1 MTKDNQL
8 IIDAD
13 YRDLVPGYI
22 ERRRAELETIEERL
36 GKKDFTYLKRLS
48 HDWHGTGESYGI
60 PFISRI
66 GEQMNRA
73 VNAGETEEVLALTEQ
88 LRTYLDTVDI
98 RYE

>member
-1 MTKDNQL
+1 MTKQDPL

-13 YRDLVPGYI
+13 YQDLVPGYI
-22 ERRRAELETIEERL
+22 RRRRAELKTIA
-36 GKKDFTYLKRLS
+36 KKLKENDIAYLKRLS

-60 PFISRI
+60 PLISEI
-66 GEQMNRA
+66 GEKMTRA
-73 VNAGETEEVLALTEQ
+73 VKSGKDGEVMALAEE